1 MRGRW
6 WMSVAL
12 GGSLMAPALA
22 SRADEEASTARG
34 DVERTERTAKRA
46 ADRAERAGDD
56 VERATRRAG
65 ERTKTA
71 VERAGTKAAKET
83 SDAWITTKVKTQILA
98 EDALD
103 GSDIDVDTSRNGE
116 VTLKGTV
123 PTDSART
130 AAVDIARRTDGV
142 HKVNDALVVDKATGR
157 TEGGRR

>member
-1 MRGRW
+1 
-6 WMSVAL
+6 MSVAL

-46 ADRAERAGDD
+46 ADRTERAGDD